1 MRGSFWRSDPAAA
14 LRGQTITLTANSTGD
29 YAVQSCLNKYGLK
42 KSDVVIKNM
51 GQAEIISALPFASAT
66 TRATLGRA
74 LPVIEIDCAVEIS
87 STAVICVAQ
96 PLTNVRA
103 MTRSVIFT
111 LIFKRATFT
120 AVSSQIDTDI
130 SQRVV
135 G

>member
-1 MRGSFWRSDPAAA
+1 M
-14 LRGQTITLTANSTGD
+14 
-29 YAVQSCLNKYGLK
+29 
-42 KSDVVIKNM
+42 
-51 GQAEIISALPFASAT
+51 ISALPFASAT

-96 PLTNVRA
+96 PLTNVRV
-103 MTRSVIFT
+103 MTINAIFSC
-111 LIFKRATFT
+111 ATFT